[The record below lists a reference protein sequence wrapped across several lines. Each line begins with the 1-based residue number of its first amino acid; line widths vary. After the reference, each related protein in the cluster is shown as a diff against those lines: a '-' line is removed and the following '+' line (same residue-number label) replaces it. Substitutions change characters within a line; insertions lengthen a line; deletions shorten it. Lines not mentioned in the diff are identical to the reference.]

1 MCSFKTEGTTEWL
14 SWLDAVLPPMVG
26 GGLTEDTSVRSI
38 RICVILFL
46 LPRLSFPPVKTDLSL
61 LLLLL
66 WPSLLGVFPLEQW
79 VWELIYHPD
88 FVTLGSRMKIALKQ
102 RRESPASSDNF
113 SGVICIKRRK
123 RAAVT

>member
-1 MCSFKTEGTTEWL
+1 M
-14 SWLDAVLPPMVG
+14 
-26 GGLTEDTSVRSI
+26 RSI

-61 LLLLL
+61 LLLLF

-88 FVTLGSRMKIALKQ
+88 FVTLGSRIKLLSK
-102 RRESPASSDNF
+102 REERVLLILIIF
-113 SGVICIKRRK
+113 QG
-123 RAAVT
+123 